1 MPKRCR
7 RAGLCLAMGWPEN
20 SRLKVV
26 SVVGMRHTDDADDA
40 AASAPFAY
48 HSPPTDNF
56 DESLMIIQVV
66 KSSAAF
72 RAPVL

>member
-1 MPKRCR
+1 
-7 RAGLCLAMGWPEN
+7 MGWPEN

-26 SVVGMRHTDDADDA
+26 SVVCMRHTDDAHDA
-40 AASAPFAY
+40 AASAPFGAY